1 MNAPFHPTPSAAW
14 TDFTPTGPWS
24 DGTIVVR
31 NSDGVGFTYSAS
43 LNALTA
49 NPNLSASIKN
59 ANNFIVSN
67 LPAPTNGGDAANKTY
82 VDAHAGSGG
91 IPEAPT
97 DGQLYGRE
105 SSAWSVVPPVPVAS
119 STVPLMDGTAAVG
132 TGTTWSRTDH
142 IHPSDTTKAP
152 LVSPTFT
159 GTPAAPTPATA
170 DNSTTLSTTAFVKA
184 QGYLITNATITISG
198 DISGSGTTAISATLA
213 TVNSNVGTYQGI
225 TVNGKG
231 LVTGAI
237 NMSYAPLASP
247 IFTGVP
253 VAPNPTAGTNTT
265 QLATTAFVGTAL
277 ANAAVP
283 APSSSTP
290 GMDGVGAAGSATVY
304 SRGDHV
310 HPSDTTKAPLVSPAL
325 SGTPTAPTASVGTN
339 TTQVA
344 TTAFVLANAG
354 TGGGTPVYIADTP
367 PTGAAANS
375 LWWESDTGQ
384 LYIYYNDGDSTQW
397 VTAAPQPDVSVYLQ
411 KSGGTMTGTLTLN
424 ADPSTALGAA
434 TKQYVDNATGG
445 LFRSYLAGLILS
457 TAGSSAMFS
466 ITAGAALDS
475 TNINMMQLASPLTKT
490 TAAWA
495 VGPGNGSFDGTG
507 AAPSA
512 TSEFCHVHLIKRTD
526 TQVVDVLTSLSATAP
541 TLPTNYT
548 LFRRIG
554 AMKTNASFQ
563 WIAFVQIGDDFLWS
577 VPIGDV
583 AGAAPGIAP
592 ATYTLSVPP
601 GISVLAK
608 FTTAFTNTSGVGN
621 TLLFYSPLTAPQAFG
636 TPSGNGTVTSS
647 STGFFTYAQCS
658 IWTDTLAHIMSACQ
672 SATGNTVYIVTDGWT
687 DRRGRD
693 A

>member
-1 MNAPFHPTPSAAW
+1 MNAPFRPTPSAAW
-14 TDFTPTGPWS
+14 TDYTPTGPWT
-24 DGTIVVR
+24 DGQVVVR
-31 NSDGVGFTYSAS
+31 NLDGVGFIYSAS
-43 LNALTA
+43 LNALTVDS
-49 NPNLSASIKN
+49 NNSYSVKN
-59 ANNFIVSN
+59 ANSYIVQN

-82 VDAHAGSGG
+82 VDSHAGSGGG

-105 SSAWSVVPPVPVAS
+105 SSAWSVVPPVPAPS
-119 STVPLMDGTAAVG
+119 SSIPIMDGTAAAG

-142 IHPSDTTKAP
+142 VHPSDTTKAP

-159 GTPAAPTPATA
+159 GTPVAPTATA
-170 DNSTTLSTTAFVKA
+170 LTNTAQLATTAYADGAVGVEKTRA
-184 QGYLITNATITISG
+184 
-198 DISGSGTTAISATLA
+198 LA
-213 TVNSNVGTYQGI
+213 AEA
-225 TVNGKG
+225 
-231 LVTGAI
+231 LL
-237 NMSYAPLASP
+237 APLVSP
-247 IFTGVP
+247 TFTGVP

-290 GMDGVGAAGSATVY
+290 GMDGVGAAGSATAY

-325 SGTPTAPTASVGTN
+325 SGVPTAPTASVGTN

-354 TGGGTPVYIADTP
+354 TGGGSPVYIQDTP

-384 LYIYYNDGDSTQW
+384 LYVYYNDGDSTQW

-475 TNINMMQLASPLTKT
+475 TNINLMQLASPLTKT

-495 VGPGNGSFDGTG
+495 VGTGNGSFDGTG

-577 VPIGDV
+577 APVGDV
-583 AGAAPGIAP
+583 AGAAPGTAP

-608 FTTAFTNTSGVGN
+608 FTTAFTNSGAVGS

-636 TPSGNGTVTSS
+636 TPSGNGTVTSA
-647 STGFFTYAQCS
+647 STGFFTYAQCA
-658 IWTDTLAHIMSACQ
+658 IWTNILAQIMSAGQ
-672 SATGNTVYIVTDGWT
+672 SATGNAVYIVTYGWT